1 MAIFRLGA
9 PAVVLVLMCV
19 SPGGALKDDLAPRKR
34 AAPAT
39 AAFAGSVTGFLSPS
53 ASGLKPHLCGLAAQ
67 FHGAN
72 MEMRTRHPALR
83 SSACR
88 SHLPVAVPMGRLQLR
103 SRASRYVRTGPLS
116 MTENAQ
122 VEPKSPEEIM
132 ELNSKLWSAA
142 EVGDAQLIRKL
153 VEDGADVNS
162 APFVADEE
170 DDDDDGDYSSSPP
183 SELSIESS
191 MPEATVSS
199 DGTVEQ
205 PQVSKSL
212 RPTPPGSNSG
222 RKPRKG
228 KRSQGG
234 TV

>member
-1 MAIFRLGA
+1 
-9 PAVVLVLMCV
+9 
-19 SPGGALKDDLAPRKR
+19 
-34 AAPAT
+34 
-39 AAFAGSVTGFLSPS
+39 
-53 ASGLKPHLCGLAAQ
+53 
-67 FHGAN
+67 
-72 MEMRTRHPALR
+72 
-83 SSACR
+83 
-88 SHLPVAVPMGRLQLR
+88 
-103 SRASRYVRTGPLS
+103 
-116 MTENAQ
+116 MTENTQA
-122 VEPKSPEEIM
+122 EPKSPEEIM

-142 EVGDAQLIRKL
+142 KVGDAQLIRKL

-212 RPTPPGSNSG
+212 RPTPPVSNSG